1 MLYWFPFPSKPAQ
14 QVSDRLKT
22 VHLSLDVMAV
32 SPWGLYTDGVAGS
45 SEVKNKWKDPG
56 FTAQLLLICWNHG
69 SCHLWDPHVVERKKQ
84 KEAGAGE
91 WLPMGGPLWGSP
103 QFVQLCWCLMSAP
116 PSKQQWERIPM
127 KSNTQDCISLCALWV
142 VQKQVKYWKKNFVV
156 LWLCALLGMA
166 VSAFLLLSVVDS
178 EW

>member
-1 MLYWFPFPSKPAQ
+1 MVKVEAQYPCFIGFLSPPNLHSKCLTGKKLFIW
-14 QVSDRLKT
+14 VKT

-45 SEVKNKWKDPG
+45 SEVKNKWKYPG

-91 WLPMGGPLWGSP
+91 WLPMGGPFWGSP

-116 PSKQQWERIPM
+116 SSKQQWEGIPM
-127 KSNTQDCISLCALWV
+127 KSNMQDCISLCALWV
-142 VQKQVKYWKKNFVV
+142 VQKQVKYWKKTS
-156 LWLCALLGMA
+156 LCYDC
-166 VSAFLLLSVVDS
+166 VHS
-178 EW
+178 